1 MEFTRVKS
9 SIEKAN
15 KTIKD
20 QWGKVSNDP
29 YRPIYHP
36 IAPHGWMNDPNG
48 LIYDKGWY
56 HLFYQWNPYGSTW
69 GNIHWGHMRTKDF
82 ASWEHLSTALAPEE
96 NYEKDGC
103 FSGSAVMH
111 GDTMVLAYT
120 ANVFESGKHPHNEG
134 PMAVQLQAIAR
145 STDGI
150 HFDKSL
156 NSPVIDKVP
165 SNGTLVDFRDPK
177 VWLEGDQWYM
187 VLGLRK
193 GDKGEIVQYTS
204 KDLMVWHAD
213 STLFAPEGLGYMLE
227 CPDYFKVN
235 HKEVLLFSPMGVEG
249 YYSPHVSGY
258 LVKTKDFDESQ
269 FKLAD
274 YGPHFYAPQTFEGKN
289 HDRVMIGWIPMPKLD
304 TSQHAWSGC
313 LTLPRKLDVSPSN
326 HLLSVPYNGM
336 HLNMNPVKEI
346 NKSFLNPTESVVF
359 EGDHHRISL
368 RIQALEEQVITIRI
382 KENEKGTNYT
392 DVLIDGHNK
401 LVFLEWSMSGVKPIH
416 SDDQQRSV
424 YDF

>member
-1 MEFTRVKS
+1 M
-9 SIEKAN
+9 
-15 KTIKD
+15 
-20 QWGKVSNDP
+20 
-29 YRPIYHP
+29 
-36 IAPHGWMNDPNG
+36 
-48 LIYDKGWY
+48 
-56 HLFYQWNPYGSTW
+56 
-69 GNIHWGHMRTKDF
+69 
-82 ASWEHLSTALAPEE
+82 
-96 NYEKDGC
+96 
-103 FSGSAVMH
+103 
-111 GDTMVLAYT
+111 
-120 ANVFESGKHPHNEG
+120 
-134 PMAVQLQAIAR
+134 
-145 STDGI
+145 
-150 HFDKSL
+150 
-156 NSPVIDKVP
+156 
-165 SNGTLVDFRDPK
+165 
-177 VWLEGDQWYM
+177 
-187 VLGLRK
+187 
-193 GDKGEIVQYTS
+193 
-204 KDLMVWHAD
+204 
-213 STLFAPEGLGYMLE
+213 E

-424 YDF
+424 YDFNHISYLEEMSFDIYIDKSVIEVYGLEGHLAMSASILSNPQNKNGQIFCRNQSIFY